1 MKEGTSK
8 TVEAL
13 ENIRKGFDKK
23 KETLLAFHMDNER
36 RIVTSVILGEWAELV
51 SMVVTAFGN
60 EDFETLMLGGI
71 AIANRNSGGRLLA
84 KLQEWC
90 AKADEIELPAEE

>member
-13 ENIRKGFDKK
+13 ENIREGFDKK
-23 KETLLAFHMDNER
+23 KETLLAFHMDNGSGKMEML
-36 RIVTSVILGEWAELV
+36 VLGTVAEIMTMFA
-51 SMVVTAFGN
+51 MVFE
-60 EDFETLMLGGI
+60 EDDMEDMLLGGF
-71 AIANRNSGGRLLA
+71 AVANRNSGGRLLA
-84 KLQEWC
+84 KLQDFC